1 MINSVLHETI
11 IRDII
16 DMSKDIG
23 DNVEDVKKAM
33 SSAYS
38 KNSFTSIA
46 KASSDL
52 VLVFPFMCDSTV
64 SMESASMVSRAI
76 ERQCVSMLRL
86 LFSALQLS
94 KDKSPDA
101 ISFLSQFHKNISSAD
116 MGDVTVDDFLAYA
129 DKLSESK
136 DVTVIF
142 LSARAKST
150 KKDSNSMFFFED
162 AAKKSG
168 VNMITV
174 DPSSSSISGTDGKH
188 KIIDHSNGKNEYIV
202 SPQNCVVF
210 TRRTCLKNSES
221 KDFVREMERLGYVMI
236 NSLDTME
243 ICEDKFVTYK
253 KLKAA
258 NISTPQ
264 TVVISSSSMNK
275 LEEKVQSIGGRFPI
289 VAKIL
294 EGTQG
299 SGVMIFESISP
310 ASSI

>member
-1 MINSVLHETI
+1 MNFKGYSILNE
-11 IRDII
+11 
-16 DMSKDIG
+16 SK
-23 DNVEDVKKAM
+23 K
-33 SSAYS
+33 
-38 KNSFTSIA
+38 
-46 KASSDL
+46 
-52 VLVFPFMCDSTV
+52 
-64 SMESASMVSRAI
+64 
-76 ERQCVSMLRL
+76 
-86 LFSALQLS
+86 
-94 KDKSPDA
+94 
-101 ISFLSQFHKNISSAD
+101 
-116 MGDVTVDDFLAYA
+116 
-129 DKLSESK
+129 SK

-162 AAKKSG
+162 AAKKAG

-275 LEEKVQSIGGRFPI
+275 L
-289 VAKIL
+289 
-294 EGTQG
+294 
-299 SGVMIFESISP
+299 
-310 ASSI
+310 